1 MITRTFILDR
11 VSVENRLATVIGKK
25 LRVLMRCYTIR
36 DLIINDIDKSLTFK
50 KSHKIGGL
58 QMADPVEYKGRFT
71 IEDNEDGKNVIFQLI
86 LD

>member
-1 MITRTFILDR
+1 MITKTFILDR
-11 VSVENRLATVIGKK
+11 ISLENRLAPVISKK
-25 LRVLMRCYTIR
+25 LRILMRCYTIR

-58 QMADPVEYKGRFT
+58 QMTDPVEYKGRFT
-71 IEDNEDGKNVIFQLI
+71 IEDNEDGKSVVFQLI